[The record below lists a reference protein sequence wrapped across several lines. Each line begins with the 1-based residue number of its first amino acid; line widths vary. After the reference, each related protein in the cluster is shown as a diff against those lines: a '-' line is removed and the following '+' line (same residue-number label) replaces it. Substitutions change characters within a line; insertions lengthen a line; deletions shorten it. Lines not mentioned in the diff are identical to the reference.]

1 MAANPIQLSGLAR
14 RLVEDNLLEED
25 AARET
30 AEEARKTRVP
40 FVTLLVQNEIVNSKD
55 IAISASEEFGT
66 PLLDITTLDPEAI
79 PKNLVIGGAGH

>member
-30 AEEARKTRVP
+30 AEEGYWWSDYRHVLADLRH
-40 FVTLLVQNEIVNSKD
+40 
-55 IAISASEEFGT
+55 G
-66 PLLDITTLDPEAI
+66 
-79 PKNLVIGGAGH
+79 